1 MELRKMTQETP
12 LDLDSLN
19 REYSPSSCVDDINIY
34 IQQYIELSHKAK
46 TLAKSQNRLLSDL
59 HYGKSKT
66 QSIDL
71 YLPTGAPQ
79 KKLMVYI
86 HGGYWQELSK
96 EESSFAATN
105 FQQQG
110 FHFAVIDYTLAPD
123 ASITGIVEENR
134 QAIAWLYKQ
143 ASSYGYDPEQIYL
156 CGSSA
161 GAHLALM
168 MLQTNWSQYTA
179 DYQSNIIK
187 GVCAVSGIYDLQPL
201 LPTYVNEAL
210 KMDSVEAQTNSPLLL
225 SLPKVRPIIIALGQ
239 NETSEFKRQS
249 QVMTEKLRA
258 HGFEVQYRE
267 IDDRNHFDVIVDL
280 SKKSSW
286 LFQQTISLM
295 DSAEPVQP
303 NAA

>member
-1 MELRKMTQETP
+1 MTEENQ
-12 LDLDSLN
+12 LDLENLN
-19 REYSPSSCVDDINIY
+19 REYSPSSCVDDIDVY
-34 IQQYIELSHKAK
+34 IQQYIELSYTAK
-46 TLAKSQNRLLSDL
+46 TVAKSQNALLSDL
-59 HYGKSKT
+59 HYGKSNT

-71 YLPTGAPQ
+71 YLPTGASQ

-134 QAIAWLYKQ
+134 QAIAWLYQQ
-143 ASSYGYDPEQIYL
+143 ASSYGYDPEQIYV

-168 MLQTNWSQYTA
+168 VLQTNWSEYTA
-179 DYQSNIIK
+179 DYQGNIIK
-187 GVCAVSGIYDLQPL
+187 GACAVSGIYDLQPL

-210 KMDSVEAQTNSPLLL
+210 KMDAAEAQANSPLLL
-225 SLPKVRPIIIALGQ
+225 SLPKAMPIIIALGE
-239 NETSEFKRQS
+239 NETNEFKRQS

-267 IDDRNHFDVIVDL
+267 IDGRNHFDVIVDL
-280 SKKSSW
+280 SDKSSW

-295 DSAEPVQP
+295 GSAEPIRP